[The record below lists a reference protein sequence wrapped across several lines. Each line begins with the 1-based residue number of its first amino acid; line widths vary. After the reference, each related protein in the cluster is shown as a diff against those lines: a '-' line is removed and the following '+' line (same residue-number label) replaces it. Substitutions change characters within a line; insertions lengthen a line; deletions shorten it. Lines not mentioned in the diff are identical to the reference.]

1 MSEEILHGRIVPTVT
16 ATRHG
21 GRDGILLGKDKIRLR
36 SVLMALVTVEDQSSS
51 DLFFLCSLLNGFVH
65 QGLGVFRTELV
76 GNDKPIEQVFDRG
89 EIPPALLCGDVRIC
103 PKIS

>member
-1 MSEEILHGRIVPTVT
+1 
-16 ATRHG
+16 
-21 GRDGILLGKDKIRLR
+21 
-36 SVLMALVTVEDQSSS
+36 MALVTVEDQSSS

-89 EIPPALLCGDVRIC
+89 EIPPALLCGDVSDIGDPFLVGLGGSEIAVEHVLVTMVGLQFGHSC
-103 PKIS
+103 KSCAS